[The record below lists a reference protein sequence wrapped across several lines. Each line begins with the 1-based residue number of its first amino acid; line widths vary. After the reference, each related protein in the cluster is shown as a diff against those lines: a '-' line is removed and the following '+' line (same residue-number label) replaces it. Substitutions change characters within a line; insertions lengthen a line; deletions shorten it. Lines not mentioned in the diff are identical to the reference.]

1 MEQKDIDRFWS
12 KVSKGDEDDCWEWQ
26 GRLDGNGY
34 GSFGIYSRQ
43 LLPHRVSAYLSG
55 KLESLKKGSS
65 AGVVIRHKCDNPAC
79 VNPRHLK
86 VGTQKDNVRDC
97 VSKHRNHNTS
107 RKGFRKYQDKIP
119 QIEALAAQGLKDWE
133 IAKATGVPTRTVWNY
148 LSQ

>member
-79 VNPRHLK
+79 VNPRHLEP
-86 VGTQKDNVRDC
+86 GSQKENIRDSLRRGRWC
-97 VSKHRNHNTS
+97 GPERGDY
-107 RKGFRKYQDKIP
+107 RKKSDIPRKRP
-119 QIEALAAQGLKDWE
+119 P
-133 IAKATGVPTRTVWNY
+133 GVYRTP
-148 LSQ
+148 